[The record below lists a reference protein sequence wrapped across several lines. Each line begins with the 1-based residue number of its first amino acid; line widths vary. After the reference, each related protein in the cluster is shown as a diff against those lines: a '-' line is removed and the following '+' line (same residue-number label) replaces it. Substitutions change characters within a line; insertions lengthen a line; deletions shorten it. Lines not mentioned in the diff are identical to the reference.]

1 MKQELEHHFT
11 VKEHNEML
19 RRANTEL
26 KAQLDS
32 YSDKFTDFQGT
43 LTKSNEVG
51 EGSVVS
57 FSAFNLY

>member
-43 LTKSNEVG
+43 LTKSNEVSV
-51 EGSVVS
+51 GSIVLCVF
-57 FSAFNLY
+57 FSLS